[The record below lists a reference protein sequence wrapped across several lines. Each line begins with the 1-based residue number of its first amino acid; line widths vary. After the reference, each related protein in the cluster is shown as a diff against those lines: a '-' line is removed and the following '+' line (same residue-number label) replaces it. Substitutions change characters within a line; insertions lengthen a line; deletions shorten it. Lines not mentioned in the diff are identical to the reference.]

1 MYQIKFKASA
11 DKRFSKLPK
20 DIQIRIIRKLEFFLS
35 QQDPLF
41 YAEILTNPIIGTYR
55 FRIGDYRIVFD
66 LEDDEI
72 IMIVDVDHRKDIY
85 RK

>member
-20 DIQIRIIRKLEFFLS
+20 DVQIRIIQKLEFFLS
-35 QQDPLF
+35 SQDPLI
-41 YAEILTNPIIGTYR
+41 YAEILTNPRIGTYR
-55 FRIGDYRIVFD
+55 FRIGDYRVVFD

-72 IMIVDVDHRKDIY
+72 ITIVDVDHRKNIY
-85 RK
+85 RR